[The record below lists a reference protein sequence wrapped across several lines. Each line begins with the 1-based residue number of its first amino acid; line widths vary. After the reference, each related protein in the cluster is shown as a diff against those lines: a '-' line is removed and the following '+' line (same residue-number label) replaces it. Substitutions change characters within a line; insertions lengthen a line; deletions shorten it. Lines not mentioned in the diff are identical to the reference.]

1 MPWYQYQ
8 YPAEDPYYNQ
18 YQYPKMKT
26 DTDSKLDTYTN
37 TYNQKLLYYNFFPRL
52 WDNFKNEEDLENK
65 IIFKNKK
72 YLKNKWK
79 EEWRLFGCCGI
90 SWIAVK

>member
-1 MPWYQYQ
+1 MHTFQPTTLLICLPADLPTFLPTSVQQMPWYQYQ

-65 IIFKNKK
+65 IIF
-72 YLKNKWK
+72 
-79 EEWRLFGCCGI
+79 
-90 SWIAVK
+90 

>member
-52 WDNFKNEEDLENK
+52 WDNLKNEEDLENK

-72 YLKNKWK
+72 YLKNKIIWLLRHK
-79 EEWRLFGCCGI
+79 LDSR
-90 SWIAVK
+90 